1 MSVQSSKKSVLASEI
16 KLFFWPLLALA
27 VFGLRHS
34 YHWPPLLWLAA
45 ALVIIV
51 VLNAVHHAEIIA
63 HKVGEPF
70 GTVVLALA
78 VTTIEASIII
88 SLMLSGESDVAELA
102 RDTIFAAVMIIL
114 TGMTGI
120 TLLIGGLKFREVQ
133 FGSDGVVSV
142 LTVLVAI
149 STLTLILPNFSVA
162 MPGPYY
168 SVSQLAFVA
177 VITLLLYGSFLFV
190 QNFRHRKDFTGD
202 DADTEP
208 PESPGR
214 RATAVSTILLPVNL
228 VAVVLLA
235 ESMAPDLEAFIH
247 SIGAPASL
255 SGIVIACV
263 ILLPEGISAI
273 KAAAKNQMQRSLNLS
288 LGSALASISLTIPV
302 VAFFAIYKG
311 VPLALGINKEFTVL
325 FLLALFV
332 IILSLSKGKTT
343 ILQGIVLL
351 LLFVVYLFISVNP

>member
-168 SVSQLAFVA
+168 SVSQLA
-177 VITLLLYGSFLFV
+177 FV

>member
-1 MSVQSSKKSVLASEI
+1 MSVQSSTKSGIAAAI
-16 KLFFWPLLALA
+16 KSFLWPLLAIA
-27 VFGLRHS
+27 VFALRHS
-34 YHWPPLLWLAA
+34 YHWSPLLLLAVV
-45 ALVIIV
+45 LIIVV
-51 VLNAVHHAEIIA
+51 VLNAVHHAEVIA

-88 SLMLSGESDVAELA
+88 SLMLSGESD
-102 RDTIFAAVMIIL
+102 TIFAAVMIIL
-114 TGMTGI
+114 TGMTGL

-190 QNFRHRKDFTGD
+190 QNFRHRKDYVGD
-202 DADTEP
+202 E
-208 PESPGR
+208 ESTAPAEVPGR
-214 RATAVSTILLPVNL
+214 RAVTTSAILLPLNL

-302 VAFFAIYKG
+302 VAFFAIYRG